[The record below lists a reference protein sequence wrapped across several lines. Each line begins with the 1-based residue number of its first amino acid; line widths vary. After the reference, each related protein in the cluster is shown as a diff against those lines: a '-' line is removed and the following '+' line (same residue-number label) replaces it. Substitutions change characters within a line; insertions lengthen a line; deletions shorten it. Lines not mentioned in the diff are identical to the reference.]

1 VFQLA
6 ITLTCDKQQLQD
18 ALGLAIRAVSPRT
31 TMPILECVLLNAQ
44 EGIGLT
50 LSASNLEIN
59 IDTSPIPAEISESGS
74 IALDAKLFSEIV
86 RKMPGEVVSITADDK
101 NSVQVK
107 SGRSRLM
114 ILGQP
119 GDEFPVMSESEL
131 IPINQGYNIKAQT
144 LKDMIRQTIFSVSTD
159 QSKLVLTGEL
169 IEVKDNTLRVVAVD
183 MYRISYKSA
192 NLPEGSVDSKAVV
205 PAKALNE
212 LSRMLPSGDS
222 EEVNVQL
229 TDKRIIFSAST
240 FTLAS
245 NLLDGEFIRYDQ
257 IFNEDFI
264 TVVEVNRN
272 DLLSAFERAVLVAT
286 ENKMLPIKLDIS
298 DDDLIISANS
308 ERGETEDGIP
318 CKTDGKALTISFNP
332 RYFIEALRAVED
344 ERIVL
349 KFNTQLSP
357 CTIRGTEDGAD
368 YKYLIVPLRPEA

>member
-1 VFQLA
+1 M
-6 ITLTCDKQQLQD
+6 TLTCDKQQLQE

-31 TMPILECVLLNAQ
+31 TMPVLECVLLTATP
-44 EGIGLT
+44 GVGLT

-59 IDTSPIPAEISESGS
+59 IDTSPIEADISIGGS

-86 RKMPGEVVSITADDK
+86 RKMPGDVVSISVDER

-119 GDEFPVMSESEL
+119 GDEFPVMSEAEL
-131 IPINQGYNIKAQT
+131 VPVNEGYVLKAQT
-144 LKDMIRQTIFSVSTD
+144 LRDMIKQTIFSVSTD

-169 IEVKDNTLRVVAVD
+169 IEVKEGSMRMVAVD
-183 MYRISYKSA
+183 MYRISYKA
-192 NLPEGSVDSKAVV
+192 TALPEGSVDSKAVV

-212 LSRMLPSGDS
+212 LSRMLPTGDN
-222 EEVNVQL
+222 EEVSIQL
-229 TDKRIIFSAST
+229 TGKRIIFRAST
-240 FTLAS
+240 FTLTS
-245 NLLDGEFIRYDQ
+245 NLLEGEFIRYDQ

-264 TVVEVNRN
+264 TVVEVSRN

-286 ENKMLPIKLDIS
+286 ENKMLPIKLEIN
-298 DDDLIISANS
+298 DDDLVLSSQS

-318 CKTDGKALTISFNP
+318 CRTDGKPLVISFNP

-344 ERIVL
+344 ETIVL

-357 CTIRGTEDGAD
+357 CTIRGLEDTSD
-368 YKYLIVPLRPEA
+368 YKYLIVPLRPEV

>member
-1 VFQLA
+1 MFQLA